1 MVMTPERFQRV
12 RAIYE
17 AALEVG
23 PLERGAF
30 VAREAPD
37 DDEIR
42 TEVEH
47 LLQSRE
53 LVTDWLN
60 EPLLGSESSG
70 DPAGLPQWSEG
81 RHIGGYRLLKEIG
94 VGGMGSVYLAEPVT
108 GTFHRLVAIKLIRP
122 GMNSKE
128 VLDRFRRERDI
139 LASLD
144 HANIARLIDG
154 GETEDGLPYFVMQF
168 VDGQPIHRW
177 CDDHKLSVT
186 QRLELFR
193 RVCDAVQYA
202 HQRLVVHRDLKPG
215 NILVTAEGTVKL
227 LDFGIAK
234 VLGPAAID
242 DQAETVSRLFAMTPE
257 YASPEQLKGESLTT
271 MTDVYSLGVVLY
283 ELLTGHRP
291 YRLVRAA
298 MHEVVRVI
306 SEEEPTRP
314 SLIVATTESRPED
327 QSEPITPE
335 HVSAVR
341 EGDPNRLRRRLEGD
355 LDSIVLTALRKEP
368 ERRYKSVEAF
378 AEDLRR
384 HAEHLPVSARE
395 DSFWYRASRFVRR
408 HPGAVTVG
416 VVILLS
422 NLVGM
427 FTTLWEGRL
436 VIEATQHTLSGQ
448 AVLAPEIAVFSY
460 GSLLVFAA
468 AAFFTRA
475 TWHRLLGA
483 TLGGLLFTLAWLLRW
498 RIDFSMG
505 WWRSTFP
512 ETPNPGVLFS
522 HPAILL
528 VMPLFG
534 AALLLVSWRVAR
546 RFGWLGCIL
555 YIILLGANFAVRD
568 RFYWDYL
575 MRVLVA
581 TPGIGPI
588 VVDTAFLVSGLG
600 LGHFTMRLVAGP
612 ARLDSL
618 VRTGF
623 LTK

>member
-1 MVMTPERFQRV
+1 MSWSAASLFPERHSCKSAVIGRESSDIATPVCYELFRPCLALNELGDGPGTPGPRGGHHTAMAMTPERLKRA

-42 TEVEH
+42 GEVEG
-47 LLQSRE
+47 LLQSRG

-60 EPLLGSESSG
+60 EPLLGSGKSSG
-70 DPAGLPQWSEG
+70 VSAGLPPSSED
-81 RHIGGYRLLKEIG
+81 RQIGGYRLLKEIG
-94 VGGMGSVYLAEPVT
+94 TGGMGSVYLAEPGT

-122 GMNSKE
+122 GMNSRE
-128 VLDRFRRERDI
+128 VLDRFRREREI

-144 HANIARLIDG
+144 HPNIARLVDG

-177 CDDHKLSVT
+177 CGEHKLTVT

-193 RVCDAVQYA
+193 SVCAAVQYA

-215 NILVTAEGTVKL
+215 NILVTAEGNVKL

-234 VLGPAAID
+234 VLGPATAG
-242 DQAETVSRLFAMTPE
+242 DQVETLSRLFAMTPE

-298 MHEVVRVI
+298 MHEVARVI

-314 SLIVATTESRPED
+314 SQVIATTESRPED

-341 EGDPNRLRRRLEGD
+341 EGDPNRLRKRLEGD
-355 LDSIVLTALRKEP
+355 LDSILLTALRKEP
-368 ERRYKSVEAF
+368 ERRYTSVEAF
-378 AEDLRR
+378 AEELRR
-384 HAEHLPVSARE
+384 HLEHVPVSARD

-408 HPGAVTVG
+408 HPGGVTVG
-416 VVILLS
+416 AVILVS
-422 NLVGM
+422 NCVGI

-448 AVLAPEIAVFSY
+448 AVLAPEMAVFSY
-460 GSLLVFAA
+460 G
-468 AAFFTRA
+468 
-475 TWHRLLGA
+475 
-483 TLGGLLFTLAWLLRW
+483 
-498 RIDFSMG
+498 I
-505 WWRSTFP
+505 
-512 ETPNPGVLFS
+512 
-522 HPAILL
+522 
-528 VMPLFG
+528 
-534 AALLLVSWRVAR
+534 
-546 RFGWLGCIL
+546 
-555 YIILLGANFAVRD
+555 
-568 RFYWDYL
+568 
-575 MRVLVA
+575 
-581 TPGIGPI
+581 
-588 VVDTAFLVSGLG
+588 
-600 LGHFTMRLVAGP
+600 
-612 ARLDSL
+612 
-618 VRTGF
+618 
-623 LTK
+623 